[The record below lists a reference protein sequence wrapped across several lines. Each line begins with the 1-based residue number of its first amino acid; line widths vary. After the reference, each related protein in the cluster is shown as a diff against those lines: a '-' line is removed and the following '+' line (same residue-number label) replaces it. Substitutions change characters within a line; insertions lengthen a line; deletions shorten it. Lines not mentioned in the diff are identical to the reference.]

1 MGKDFALILGGSK
14 GIGFEVA
21 NQMLAKNYNIIL
33 NSRTPFEAYNKLKTN
48 YPEDK
53 IILLPGDISEDS
65 TLKNLIDIL
74 ENLNK
79 LDSILIN
86 YGGSNIKPFYEIHY
100 NEWIDY
106 FKLMFLSPLEII
118 KNTLKYLKNSEYP
131 RIVAIT
137 SFTIKKITKNMIVS
151 NSLRIALVNA
161 LKTINLELSEEFN
174 GKLLINAVAPGYI
187 NTHRLQDYISKQSK
201 ILNISENEYIK
212 NQIEKNIL
220 IKRIANTEEI
230 AKFIAF
236 LLSYENTYI
245 NNQHIFFDGGIIY

>member
-1 MGKDFALILGGSK
+1 
-14 GIGFEVA
+14 
-21 NQMLAKNYNIIL
+21 
-33 NSRTPFEAYNKLKTN
+33 
-48 YPEDK
+48 
-53 IILLPGDISEDS
+53 
-65 TLKNLIDIL
+65 
-74 ENLNK
+74 
-79 LDSILIN
+79 
-86 YGGSNIKPFYEIHY
+86 
-100 NEWIDY
+100 
-106 FKLMFLSPLEII
+106 
-118 KNTLKYLKNSEYP
+118 
-131 RIVAIT
+131 
-137 SFTIKKITKNMIVS
+137 MIVS